1 MRSRKVFVTP
11 ALFTL
16 LFAATTAAL
25 AQGAPSLIWT
35 KGGHLGVL
43 DVALS
48 PDLGTLVSIGQ
59 DDQSVK
65 LWSASDGKLLRTL
78 PAQEATGES
87 VAYSPDG
94 QYVASGGDVNF
105 GSGEVNVK
113 LWKVSDGSLVRT
125 FGSTVT
131 DVQTAWSLAFSPD
144 GTILAA
150 ARGNNVQLWRVAD
163 AVLLRTLTGHSGSV
177 FSVRF
182 SHDGTLIATGSADDT
197 AKIWRTSDGAL
208 QRTLTGHTFFVS
220 SAAFSPD
227 GTKLVTG
234 SWDMTAKIWSVSTGT
249 VLKTL
254 SGHTDAINADDWSP
268 DGTVIATASA
278 DSTIKLWNATSG
290 ALVRTLSDP
299 DVLYPQAVQF
309 ASDSLTLVSGGSDS
323 KCRRWRVSDGAL
335 TVTFGSHTGGINA
348 VTFASDGRFV
358 SGADD
363 RIAKVW
369 DPNGTLLHD
378 LIGHGDVINAVDVS
392 PDQTKVATAAG
403 SPAPDTL
410 DPTVKIWDFS
420 TGALIRTLPGHSS
433 GSFAAQFSP
442 DGTLLATGGTD
453 VSDGRVKVWRVSDGA
468 LLQQFIHPSGV
479 TALRWSLDG
488 AIIVSAAGTTLRW
501 WSYPG
506 GVVLRT
512 ATTGGS
518 VNTLSLS
525 PDGATLASSED
536 TDGNNVR
543 LWRFSDAGLI
553 RTFAGHTD
561 FAQSVAWGRDGQT
574 VVSSSGY
581 DYDIK
586 VWRPSDGALL
596 AAYDS
601 ETGWGQRPK
610 LPVALSIDG
619 SRLGYGRNDATVE
632 MSAFAFPPAALL
644 KIDKNVPA
652 GVVHI
657 SWTGGIAPY
666 TLKRALDAQFTTG
679 VVTLVNAGSGT
690 SYDDPVL
697 NDGVDYY
704 YRLE

>member
-131 DVQTAWSLAFSPD
+131 DVQTAW
-144 GTILAA
+144 
-150 ARGNNVQLWRVAD
+150 
-163 AVLLRTLTGHSGSV
+163 
-177 FSVRF
+177 
-182 SHDGTLIATGSADDT
+182 
-197 AKIWRTSDGAL
+197 SDGAL

-433 GSFAAQFSP
+433 GSFAAQFSRP
-442 DGTLLATGGTD
+442 RT
-453 VSDGRVKVWRVSDGA
+453 
-468 LLQQFIHPSGV
+468 P
-479 TALRWSLDG
+479 
-488 AIIVSAAGTTLRW
+488 
-501 WSYPG
+501 
-506 GVVLRT
+506 T
-512 ATTGGS
+512 ATTS
-518 VNTLSLS
+518 VCGASRT
-525 PDGATLASSED
+525 PD
-536 TDGNNVR
+536 
-543 LWRFSDAGLI
+543 
-553 RTFAGHTD
+553 
-561 FAQSVAWGRDGQT
+561 
-574 VVSSSGY
+574 
-581 DYDIK
+581 
-586 VWRPSDGALL
+586 
-596 AAYDS
+596 
-601 ETGWGQRPK
+601 
-610 LPVALSIDG
+610 
-619 SRLGYGRNDATVE
+619 
-632 MSAFAFPPAALL
+632 
-644 KIDKNVPA
+644 
-652 GVVHI
+652 
-657 SWTGGIAPY
+657 
-666 TLKRALDAQFTTG
+666 
-679 VVTLVNAGSGT
+679 
-690 SYDDPVL
+690 
-697 NDGVDYY
+697 
-704 YRLE
+704 